1 MAVEYVRQTSGLGQL
16 PVSSG
21 IIYHNAFD
29 DLIALS
35 EGGTGGDTVFELDP
49 SLSFSGASSLLMST
63 RATAAAPNDFQQAL
77 FNTPLP
83 PSGLV
88 TFALRYRSGSFATMQ
103 AVKFEQNNYDGDSRF
118 KAQIF
123 FDPQNDVLRYLDA
136 DNVPQLIPGF
146 THPLTENMW
155 HFFRLTCDFSRNQ
168 YVSLEFDELLFD
180 MSGIP
185 MLEDVIAAAVR
196 LESFYQIQTAGA
208 AAVSSNIDEFTI
220 IEGRLAE

>member
-21 IIYHNAFD
+21 IIYHNDFD

-49 SLSFSGASSLLMST
+49 SLSFSGASSLLLST
-63 RATAAAPNDFQQAL
+63 RATGAAANDFIQGI

-88 TFALRYRSGSFATMQ
+88 SFALRYRSGSFATMQ
-103 AVKFEQNNYDGDSRF
+103 KVLFEQNNYDGDSRF
-118 KAQIF
+118 KAQIY
-123 FDPQNDVLRYLDA
+123 FDPQNDLLRYLDE
-136 DNVPQLIPGF
+136 DNVPQIIPGF
-146 THPLTENMW
+146 THPLTEDMW
-155 HFFRLTCDFSRNQ
+155 HFFRLTCDFARNE

-185 MLEDVIAAAVR
+185 MLEDVVSAAVR
-196 LESFYQIQTAGA
+196 LQSFYQVQTSGA
-208 AAVSSNIDEFTI
+208 TAVSSNIDEFTI